1 MPKPLGGCN
10 TGKAQNCGKFR
21 AAGAVSRSDRT
32 RVRSNPRRRSSHY
45 RPRRD
50 KKRGRTEVRPSRIWG
65 LKRNPA
71 PPPGNQYAVPAASAG
86 GFSYDC
92 EFLLGECS
100 IIDQAIDA
108 SATMQPTMAV
118 D

>member
-21 AAGAVSRSDRT
+21 PTGAVSRSGPA
-32 RVRSNPRRRSSHY
+32 RVQAGQWRRSSHY
-45 RPRRD
+45 QPQRD

-71 PPPGNQYAVPAASAG
+71 VPPGNQYAVPAAGAG

-92 EFLLGECS
+92 DLLGECS

-108 SATMQPTMAV
+108 RATMHPTMAV